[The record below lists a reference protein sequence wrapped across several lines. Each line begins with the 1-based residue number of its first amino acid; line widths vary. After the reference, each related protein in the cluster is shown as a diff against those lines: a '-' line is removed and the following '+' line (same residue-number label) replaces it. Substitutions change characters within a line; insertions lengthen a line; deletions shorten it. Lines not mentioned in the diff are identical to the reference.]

1 MTLELVD
8 KEKMVIHFLLFC
20 IKKIIFETIIWIVIT
35 QNLVLDRFSM
45 EVLLI
50 APVIARTALYG
61 IFYNPD
67 DRNY

>member
-35 QNLVLDRFSM
+35 QNLVLDRFSL
-45 EVLLI
+45 EVFLI
-50 APVIARTALYG
+50 APVTARTVLYW
-61 IFYNPD
+61 IYYNPGD
-67 DRNY
+67 GNY